1 MAQSANPAFACPV
14 TLMNG
19 LFDVCSSFMIWLCVG
34 GEKKE
39 NRLSLGEAKAVY
51 GRSNSVRYLPRHLAR
66 AGFPV
71 SLIAIIAIISAHIIR
86 VLIASVAVHTG
97 IHCY

>member
-34 GEKKE
+34 GEKKKTASAWGKLK
-39 NRLSLGEAKAVY
+39 RYTDVQILSGICPAILRG
-51 GRSNSVRYLPRHLAR
+51 LASR
-66 AGFPV
+66 
-71 SLIAIIAIISAHIIR
+71 
-86 VLIASVAVHTG
+86 
-97 IHCY
+97 